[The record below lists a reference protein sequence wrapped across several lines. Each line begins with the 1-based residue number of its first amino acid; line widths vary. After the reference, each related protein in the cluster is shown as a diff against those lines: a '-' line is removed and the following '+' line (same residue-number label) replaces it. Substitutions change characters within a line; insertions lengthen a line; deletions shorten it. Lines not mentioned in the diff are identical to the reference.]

1 MCRVI
6 IFLGSVGCRASRG
19 QYYGRAE
26 LHVGS
31 YTSLFSFCSIFFFFF
46 FIVSRTIVRCK
57 EPSWAMGSAVCGEFF
72 FFFFFY
78 CKLVCGELFIWR
90 VVNFSNNHI
99 AQLHVRSSQFF
110 KQYIYFKFL
119 E

>member
-1 MCRVI
+1 
-6 IFLGSVGCRASRG
+6 
-19 QYYGRAE
+19 
-26 LHVGS
+26 VGS
-31 YTSLFSFCSIFFFFF
+31 TMGVQSFTWAATRVCSLFVQFFFFF
-46 FIVSRTIVRCK
+46 FFFRTIVRCK

-72 FFFFFY
+72 FFFFFFFFFLFY